1 VLPTEL
7 VVRRSCGCLGGLGR
21 AAFPIAGA
29 GSGSSSFES
38 AFIGRRQGMLAEL
51 LRVGRGAF
59 GMLGVGWESKLV
71 LSLVEQLK
79 GRSPDAFR
87 GTLDEMLQRTI
98 DAGSEPATF
107 HEIVTVLWRNLVQC
121 VGGDADLR
129 TALESILDEARL
141 TTAAAVQRVQGAN
154 HIRDRTA
161 SREFASACTR
171 LCASTSLEHL
181 GRLLHDCGPAMG
193 ISHLDLA
200 LYPDG
205 TATESA
211 MQVLSYADRRS
222 RLISTAIRASEF
234 PQLVMAERP
243 GIPGLTVTSLELE
256 AEVLGVVV
264 LNLGAGAGDNF
275 EPLRSSLSVAVK
287 GALVHEQLRRLGGH
301 C

>member
-1 VLPTEL
+1 
-7 VVRRSCGCLGGLGR
+7 
-21 AAFPIAGA
+21 
-29 GSGSSSFES
+29 
-38 AFIGRRQGMLAEL
+38 
-51 LRVGRGAF
+51 
-59 GMLGVGWESKLV
+59 MLGSGWESKLA

-87 GTLDEMLQRTI
+87 STFDEMLQRTI
-98 DAGSEPATF
+98 DAGSEPGTF

-121 VGGDADLR
+121 MGADADLR
-129 TALESILDEARL
+129 TTLESILDEARL

-171 LCASTSLEHL
+171 LCRSTSLEHL
-181 GRLLHDCGPAMG
+181 GRLLHDCGSAMG

-200 LYPDG
+200 LYPNG

-211 MQVLSYADRRS
+211 MRVLSYADRQS
-222 RLISTAIRASEF
+222 RLVSTAVRASEF
-234 PQLVMAERP
+234 PRLVMAERP

-264 LNLGAGAGDNF
+264 MNLGAGAGDHF
-275 EPLRSSLSVAVK
+275 EPLRSSLSAAVK
-287 GALVHEQLRRLGGH
+287 GALVREQLRRLGGH